1 MVGTIREV
9 SYMDDQLRHE
19 GILSKGY
26 GIIPKLVM
34 KDKDL
39 TIESKAIYS
48 YLCSYAGNGDT
59 AFPSVGLMC
68 SDLGI
73 SETRYLKHRKTL
85 LDKGYIT
92 IKRERKDRKWS
103 NNVYTIAHSVY
114 PQNEGIQNDGI
125 QNEGIQNE
133 GSINNSINNNSINN
147 NSDNKD
153 SNPIKTG
160 KAEKKS
166 KYGEFKNVLLTE
178 QELEKLKEKFPNDYL
193 QRIERVSD
201 YVASTGKSY
210 KSHYA
215 TIISWARN
223 ENKKTKQDGRLNNL
237 LE

>member
-1 MVGTIREV
+1 
-9 SYMDDQLRHE
+9 MDDQLRHE

-114 PQNEGIQNDGI
+114 PQNEGIQNEGI

-153 SNPIKTG
+153 SPPIKNG
-160 KAEKKS
+160 KAERKS
-166 KYGEFKNVLLTE
+166 KYGEFKNVLLTDDE
-178 QELEKLKEKFPNDYL
+178 YKKLTERFPNDCKE
-193 QRIERVSD
+193 RIERLSL
-201 YVASTGKSY
+201 YIESQGKKY

-215 TIISWARN
+215 TILSWARRD
-223 ENKKTKQDGRLNNL
+223 EQQQPKQPTKEYDYF
-237 LE
+237 

>member
-1 MVGTIREV
+1 
-9 SYMDDQLRHE
+9 MDDQLRHE

-114 PQNEGIQNDGI
+114 PQNKGI
-125 QNEGIQNE
+125 QNEGIQNKGIQNE
-133 GSINNSINNNSINN
+133 GTNNNSINN
-147 NSDNKD
+147 NSDSKD
-153 SNPIKTG
+153 IPAIKPDKG
-160 KAEKKS
+160 EKKS

-178 QELEKLKEKFPNDYL
+178 QELEKLKEKYPHDYL
-193 QRIERVSD
+193 QRIERVSG

-215 TIISWARN
+215 TIISWARKDEQN
-223 ENKKTKQDGRLNNL
+223 VPQKKVVNSDWEKQMQELM
-237 LE
+237 E

>member
-1 MVGTIREV
+1 
-9 SYMDDQLRHE
+9 MDDQLRHE

-103 NNVYTIAHSVY
+103 NNVYTRAHSVY
-114 PQNEGIQNDGI
+114 PQNEGIQNDGIQNEGI

-153 SNPIKTG
+153 SPPIKNG
-160 KAEKKS
+160 KAERKS
-166 KYGEFKNVLLTE
+166 KYGEFNNVLLTDDE
-178 QELEKLKEKFPNDYL
+178 HKKLTERFPNDCKE
-193 QRIERVSD
+193 RIERLSL
-201 YVASTGKSY
+201 YIESQGKKY

-215 TIISWARN
+215 TILSWARRD
-223 ENKKTKQDGRLNNL
+223 EQQQPKQPTKEYDYF
-237 LE
+237 

>member
-1 MVGTIREV
+1 
-9 SYMDDQLRHE
+9 MDDQLRHE

-114 PQNEGIQNDGI
+114 PQNEGIQN
-125 QNEGIQNE
+125 EGTIR
-133 GSINNSINNNSINN
+133 NSINNNSINN
-147 NSDNKD
+147 NSDDKD
-153 SNPIKTG
+153 SPPIKPDKG
-160 KAEKKS
+160 EKKS
-166 KYGEFKNVLLTE
+166 KYGEFKNVLLTDDE
-178 QELEKLKEKFPNDYL
+178 YKKLTERFSTDYKE
-193 QRIERVSD
+193 RIERLSG

-215 TIISWARN
+215 TIINWAKKDSPAQSKKQADTSWQQQIG
-223 ENKKTKQDGRLNNL
+223 EL
-237 LE
+237 

>member
-1 MVGTIREV
+1 MG
-9 SYMDDQLRHE
+9 DQLRHE

-59 AFPSVGLMC
+59 AFPSVSLMC

-92 IKRERKDRKWS
+92 VKRERKDRKWS
-103 NNVYTIAHSVY
+103 NNVYTIVHSVY
-114 PQNEGIQNDGI
+114 PQNEGIQN
-125 QNEGIQNE
+125 EGIQNE
-133 GSINNSINNNSINN
+133 GTINNSINNNS
-147 NSDNKD
+147 DKKG

-160 KAEKKS
+160 KAEKKN
-166 KYGEFKNVLLTE
+166 KYGEFNNVLLTE
-178 QELEKLKEKFPNDYL
+178 QELEKLKEKYPHDYL
-193 QRIERVSD
+193 QRIERVSG
-201 YVASTGKSY
+201 YVASTGKAY

-223 ENKKTKQDGRLNNL
+223 ENKKTKQDGRLNN
-237 LE
+237 

>member
-1 MVGTIREV
+1 
-9 SYMDDQLRHE
+9 MDDQLRHE

-114 PQNEGIQNDGI
+114 PQNEGIQN
-125 QNEGIQNE
+125 EGIQNE

-153 SNPIKTG
+153 SPPIKNG
-160 KAEKKS
+160 KAERKS
-166 KYGEFKNVLLTE
+166 KYGEFKNVLLTDDE
-178 QELEKLKEKFPNDYL
+178 HKKLTERFPNDCKE
-193 QRIERVSD
+193 RIERLSL
-201 YVASTGKSY
+201 YIESQGKKY

-215 TIISWARN
+215 TILSWARRD
-223 ENKKTKQDGRLNNL
+223 EQQQPKQPTKEYDYF
-237 LE
+237 